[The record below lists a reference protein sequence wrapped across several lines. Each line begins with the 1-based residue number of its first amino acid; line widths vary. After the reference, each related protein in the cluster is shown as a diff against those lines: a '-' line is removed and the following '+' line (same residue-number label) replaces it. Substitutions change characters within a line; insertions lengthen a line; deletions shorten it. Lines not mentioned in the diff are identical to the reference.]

1 MTLPIAVED
10 RGPVT
15 VVAVGGELDLSSAP
29 ELLQALTRLVDAGR
43 RDLVV
48 DLSGVRFCDSSGLSV
63 LVRVKNRLDGL
74 GGDVTLA
81 GAHPIVQ
88 RVLEVSGLVEVS
100 GTYPSVE
107 AALTR
112 N

>member
-81 GAHPIVQ
+81 GAHPIC
-88 RVLEVSGLVEVS
+88 SGYWRS
-100 GTYPSVE
+100 
-107 AALTR
+107 AAWSR
-112 N
+112 CPAPIRRWRRP